1 MKYNLVSS
9 WLLII
14 LLFLS
19 CNNSIE
25 NSTNSKQTSENLI
38 VELIDIEEKLTQ
50 VNPNNTGEVLK
61 ISNQIE
67 SLAMKLFTQKRN
79 DLDTV
84 SLEFVFECLAK
95 TAEIHR
101 DYNRSIDFFK
111 RAQQL
116 NPKSIKAPAY
126 LHNIARI
133 YDHVLIDVEK
143 ALSAY
148 EELIK
153 KYPNHPLSINAK
165 LYLDNAF
172 NRSDEE
178 LLNMIKENNP

>member
-79 DLDTV
+79 DLDTCTV
-84 SLEFVFECLAK
+84 K
-95 TAEIHR
+95 I
-101 DYNRSIDFFK
+101 FK
-111 RAQQL
+111 C
-116 NPKSIKAPAY
+116 
-126 LHNIARI
+126 
-133 YDHVLIDVEK
+133 
-143 ALSAY
+143 
-148 EELIK
+148 
-153 KYPNHPLSINAK
+153 
-165 LYLDNAF
+165 
-172 NRSDEE
+172 
-178 LLNMIKENNP
+178 

>member
-84 SLEFVFECLAK
+84 SLGHGL
-95 TAEIHR
+95 
-101 DYNRSIDFFK
+101 
-111 RAQQL
+111 
-116 NPKSIKAPAY
+116 
-126 LHNIARI
+126 
-133 YDHVLIDVEK
+133 
-143 ALSAY
+143 
-148 EELIK
+148 
-153 KYPNHPLSINAK
+153 
-165 LYLDNAF
+165 
-172 NRSDEE
+172 
-178 LLNMIKENNP
+178 

>member
-9 WLLII
+9 CLLIM
-14 LLFLS
+14 LLFFS
-19 CNNSIE
+19 CNSSIE
-25 NSTNSKQTSENLI
+25 NTTNSKPSYENLI
-38 VELIDIEEKLTQ
+38 SELINTEEKLTQ

-67 SLAMKLFTQKRN
+67 SLAMNLYTQN
-79 DLDTV
+79 GNNLDTV

-111 RAQQL
+111 RAHQL
-116 NPKSIKAPAY
+116 NPNSIKAPVY

-133 YDHVLIDVEK
+133 YDHVLFDVK
-143 ALSAY
+143 NALSAY

-165 LYLDNAF
+165 LYLENAF
-172 NRSDEE
+172 NRSEEE